1 MNEAMRGYLTPFL
14 IWSMAAAP
22 LLLAICKVRR
32 NVFLGITG
40 LVGGTAFVAWIAFAG
55 YGYRFAENLTTSLNG
70 SFYVYKAGE
79 PWKKGDY
86 VAFRSNGGHGY
97 PAGATFIKV
106 VVGVPGDTVSRVDR
120 AFSVGGHYVGLAKT
134 HAKTGEA
141 LEAAQGGVIPPGEYF
156 LATPNPDSF
165 DSRYAE
171 IGNVK
176 DMHIIGRARE
186 LF

>member
-1 MNEAMRGYLTPFL
+1 MTEAMRGYLTPFL

-32 NVFLGITG
+32 KVFLGITAV
-40 LVGGTAFVAWIAFAG
+40 VGGTAVAAWVAFAG

-70 SFYVYKAGE
+70 SFYVYKEGDA
-79 PWKKGDY
+79 WKKGDY

-97 PAGATFIKV
+97 PAGSTFIKV
-106 VVGVPGDTVSRVDR
+106 VVGVPGDTVIRADR
-120 AFSVGGHYVGLAKT
+120 AFSVGDHYVGLAKT
-134 HAKTGEA
+134 HAKNGEP
-141 LEAAQGGVIPPGEYF
+141 LAAAEGGVIPPGEYF

-171 IGNVK
+171 VGNVK
-176 DMHIIGRARE
+176 ELQIIGRAHE